1 MTKDEQ
7 LKRMGEYEIR
17 YYDMADWFD
26 PMRLKILLLP
36 RKDANPFGRNPD
48 YYFLKGHDFL
58 RMRDYNTA
66 IQHFQKGVSDK
77 GTHYL
82 CRFNLGFTLFK
93 VGHFQ
98 AAVEQYT
105 ILVHQ
110 CVE

>member
-66 IQHFQKGVSDK
+66 I
-77 GTHYL
+77 
-82 CRFNLGFTLFK
+82 
-93 VGHFQ
+93 
-98 AAVEQYT
+98 
-105 ILVHQ
+105 
-110 CVE
+110 